1 MPSLNAL
8 LQGIEGLRL
17 DNTEVGTQ
25 MQAAVQ
31 TLAAAH
37 GLTLR
42 APPPWPTT
50 CCGRGCAS
58 CVWEG
63 YYAALGWWREDA
75 LAALRGASAPQLD

>member
-1 MPSLNAL
+1 MPTLSAL
-8 LQGIEGLRL
+8 LQSIESLRLDSTEVGAQMQAQVQALATQRGLRL
-17 DNTEVGTQ
+17 
-25 MQAAVQ
+25 
-31 TLAAAH
+31 
-37 GLTLR
+37 R
-42 APPPWPTT
+42 PPPPWPTT

>member
-1 MPSLNAL
+1 MPTTSAL

-17 DNTEVGTQ
+17 DNTEVGAQ
-25 MQAAVQ
+25 MQAAIQAVA
-31 TLAAAH
+31 TER

-50 CCGRGCAS
+50 CCGRGCDS

-75 LAALRGASAPQLD
+75 LEALRRASAGQLD

>member
-1 MPSLNAL
+1 MPTIRML

-17 DNTEVGTQ
+17 DNTEVGAQ

-31 TLAAAH
+31 AIAAQQGLA
-37 GLTLR
+37 LR

-50 CCGRGCAS
+50 CCGRGCDS
-58 CVWEG
+58 CVWAG

-75 LAALRGASAPQLD
+75 LEALRGASQLD